1 MKGIMLQGTSSD
13 AGKSLIATAFC
24 TLFRELGYK
33 VAPFKS
39 QNMSN
44 NSYVTIDGKEIGRAQ
59 GIQAE
64 AAGVH
69 ASVYM
74 NPILLKPRNDRRAEV
89 VLFGESYET
98 YEGKEYR
105 KRFYEIGLQAIQTS
119 FQKLNEEHN
128 FLVIEGAGSPVEI
141 NLNDRELVNMKV
153 AELADV
159 PVILVADIERGG
171 VFASIVGT
179 LELLSNEDRK
189 RVKGI
194 LINKFRGD
202 LSLFENGIQW
212 IEEKTGVKVLGV
224 IPYLYDHMI
233 DSEDSLS
240 IRSRFQQYEEKEL
253 DIAVIK
259 LPFISN
265 YTDVEP
271 FLFEEDVSI
280 RFVEHPKQFG
290 QPDAL
295 IIPGTKS
302 TISDLQWLKE
312 VKLDKTIKQY
322 EKSGGT
328 IIGICG
334 GYQMMSETL
343 VDEAGSDTG
352 QRGYQITGLQ
362 LIPSV
367 TTFLP
372 KKKTIRSKGILHSN
386 TGFSNLS
393 VDGYEIHLGTTETQ
407 FNNLVSPF
415 IITENGSDGA
425 SYDNGR
431 VIGTYFHHIFEND
444 SFRSEWLNRLR
455 KKKGL
460 SRNEVVRIKQQ
471 KAKYYERLA
480 NHVKEHIDMNYL
492 IELVETWE
500 KKNDEMVKEGH

>member
-13 AGKSLIATAFC
+13 AGKSFIATAFC
-24 TLFRELGYK
+24 ALFRQLGYK

-64 AAGVH
+64 AAGVN

-98 YEGKEYR
+98 YEGREYR
-105 KRFYEIGLQAIQTS
+105 ERFYEIGLEAIQTS
-119 FQKLNEEHN
+119 LLKLKEHHD

-171 VFASIVGT
+171 VFANIVGT
-179 LELLSNEDRK
+179 LQLLSKEERK

-194 LINKFRGD
+194 IINKFRGD
-202 LSLFENGIQW
+202 LSLFENGVEW
-212 IEEKTGVKVLGV
+212 LEDKTGVKVLGV
-224 IPYLYDHMI
+224 VPYLPHHMI

-240 IRSRFQQYEEKEL
+240 IRSRFLQKEEKEI
-253 DIAVIK
+253 DIAVLR
-259 LPFISN
+259 LPYISN

-271 FLFEEDVSI
+271 FLFEDDVSI
-280 RFVEHPKQFG
+280 RFVEHPNQFG
-290 QPDAL
+290 QPDAF

-302 TISDLQWLKE
+302 TISDLHWIKE
-312 VKLDKTIKQY
+312 LKLDQTIQQY
-322 EKSGGT
+322 ERSGGT

-334 GYQMMSETL
+334 GYQMLSETL
-343 VDEAGSDTG
+343 FDEAGSDTG
-352 QRGYQITGLQ
+352 QKGFKVSGLY
-362 LIPSV
+362 LLPAV

-372 KKKTIRSKGILHSN
+372 KKQTIRSKGVMHHQS
-386 TGFSNLS
+386 GFSGLE
-393 VDGYEIHLGTTETQ
+393 VDGYEIHLGTTVVQ
-407 FNNLVSPF
+407 YDDAVSPL
-415 IITENGSDGA
+415 IITENGIDGA
-425 SYDNGR
+425 SYDSGR
-431 VIGTYFHHIFEND
+431 IIGTYFHHIFEND
-444 SFRSEWLNRLR
+444 PFRTQWLNRLR
-455 KKKGL
+455 NKKGL
-460 SRNEVVRIKQQ
+460 PIKEIVQVKQ
-471 KAKYYERLA
+471 EKADQFDRLA
-480 NHVKEHIDMNYL
+480 NYVKEHLDIDYLMEL
-492 IELVETWE
+492 IESWE
-500 KKNDEMVKEGH
+500 KNEDGMVKGNR